1 MNKKLAIIG
10 AGGHGKVVADAA
22 RSMQV
27 WKDIT
32 FFDDMMPFNEIIIA
46 DIRNSGTISDLTETC
61 SPKQYDVVVA
71 IGCNKIRKDYIEKF
85 LTLGFS
91 LPNIIHS
98 TAYISLLAQIGD
110 GNVFFAKAVVNP
122 GCIIGNGCIVNTST
136 SIDHDCV
143 LEDFV
148 HISPGA
154 HLAGGTCVGL
164 GSWVG
169 IGACTKQ
176 QVHIGRNVIIGAGAV
191 VINDVG
197 SDCTVVGNPAKKL
210 EKQG

>member
-1 MNKKLAIIG
+1 MDKKLAIIG

-27 WKDIT
+27 WKNIT
-32 FFDDMMPFNEIIIA
+32 FFDDIVPVNEIIIA
-46 DIRNSGTISDLTETC
+46 DIRNSGSISDLANIFL
-61 SPKQYDVVVA
+61 PRQYDVVVA

-85 LTLGFS
+85 LALGFS

-98 TAYISLLAQIGD
+98 TAYISSLAQIGD
-110 GNVFFAKAVVNP
+110 GNVFFAKVVVNP
-122 GCIIGNGCIVNTST
+122 GCVIGNGCIVNTSS
-136 SIDHDCV
+136 SIDHDCII
-143 LEDFV
+143 EDFV

-154 HLAGGTCVGL
+154 HLAGGTSVGL

-176 QVHIGRNVIIGAGAV
+176 QVHIGCNVIVGAGTV
-191 VINDVG
+191 VINDVD
-197 SDCTVVGNPAKKL
+197 SNCTVVGNPAKKL
-210 EKQG
+210 ERKG